1 MSAER
6 AKIHAKNLRNFV
18 YYCAVSNELFSAQK
32 MDGKFVRAGKILWAL
47 NMKKDSYPYLIC
59 MTVSGLIFIFLFFW
73 WRADIYRVTFLNQ
86 SISHYYI
93 LFSMGIAFLL
103 SLFWVKKGIV
113 KQSGWKSLS
122 AYLKVYAGI
131 CIFSGFF
138 LIIPLTTLTYFL
150 PGETSSYVAPYRYT
164 SGSSKSCSGAEV
176 DDPDLHENIRI
187 CYPYGNYEYDNI
199 IYVEKKINT
208 LGAVVTYAQTA
219 RDDTE

>member
-1 MSAER
+1 MSYFLR
-6 AKIHAKNLRNFV
+6 KKWMVNL
-18 YYCAVSNELFSAQK
+18 SGS
-32 MDGKFVRAGKILWAL
+32 GKILWAL

-122 AYLKVYAGI
+122 AYLKVYAGM
-131 CIFSGFF
+131 CIFAGFF

-187 CYPYGNYEYDNI
+187 SYPYGNYEYDNI
-199 IYVEKKINT
+199 IYVEKKINI

-219 RDDTE
+219 RDDT

>member
-1 MSAER
+1 MSYFLR
-6 AKIHAKNLRNFV
+6 KKWMVNL
-18 YYCAVSNELFSAQK
+18 S
-32 MDGKFVRAGKILWAL
+32 GPGKILWAL

-122 AYLKVYAGI
+122 AYLKVYAGM
-131 CIFSGFF
+131 CIFAGFF

-199 IYVEKKINT
+199 IYVEKKINI

>member
-1 MSAER
+1 M
-6 AKIHAKNLRNFV
+6 

-32 MDGKFVRAGKILWAL
+32 MDGKFVRGRKNFMGAKHEKRFVSLFV
-47 NMKKDSYPYLIC
+47 Y

-122 AYLKVYAGI
+122 AYLKVYAGM

>member
-1 MSAER
+1 MSYFLR
-6 AKIHAKNLRNFV
+6 KKWMVNL
-18 YYCAVSNELFSAQK
+18 SGS
-32 MDGKFVRAGKILWAL
+32 GKISWAL

-122 AYLKVYAGI
+122 AYLKVYAGM
-131 CIFSGFF
+131 CIFAGFF

-150 PGETSSYVAPYRYT
+150 PGETSSYVAPYRYI

-199 IYVEKKINT
+199 IYVEKKINI

>member
-1 MSAER
+1 MSYFLR
-6 AKIHAKNLRNFV
+6 KKWMVNL
-18 YYCAVSNELFSAQK
+18 SGS
-32 MDGKFVRAGKILWAL
+32 GKILWAL

-73 WRADIYRVTFLNQ
+73 WRADIYRGTFLNQ

-113 KQSGWKSLS
+113 KQRGWKSLS
-122 AYLKVYAGI
+122 AYLKVYAGM
-131 CIFSGFF
+131 CIFAGFF

-199 IYVEKKINT
+199 IYVEKKINI

>member
-1 MSAER
+1 MSYFLR
-6 AKIHAKNLRNFV
+6 KKWMVNL
-18 YYCAVSNELFSAQK
+18 SGS
-32 MDGKFVRAGKILWAL
+32 GKILWAL

-113 KQSGWKSLS
+113 KQRGWKSLS
-122 AYLKVYAGI
+122 AYLKVYAGM
-131 CIFSGFF
+131 CIFAGFF
-138 LIIPLTTLTYFL
+138 LIIPLTTLIYFL

-176 DDPDLHENIRI
+176 DDPELHENIRI

-199 IYVEKKINT
+199 IYVEKKINI

>member
-1 MSAER
+1 MSYFLR
-6 AKIHAKNLRNFV
+6 KKWMVNL
-18 YYCAVSNELFSAQK
+18 SGS
-32 MDGKFVRAGKILWAL
+32 GKILWAL

-113 KQSGWKSLS
+113 KQRGWKSLS
-122 AYLKVYAGI
+122 AYLKVYAGM
-131 CIFSGFF
+131 CIFAGFF

-176 DDPDLHENIRI
+176 DDPELNENIRI

-199 IYVEKKINT
+199 IYVEKKINI

>member
-1 MSAER
+1 MSYFLR
-6 AKIHAKNLRNFV
+6 KKWMVNL
-18 YYCAVSNELFSAQK
+18 SGS
-32 MDGKFVRAGKILWAL
+32 GKILWAL

-113 KQSGWKSLS
+113 KQRGWKSLS
-122 AYLKVYAGI
+122 AYLKVYAGM
-131 CIFSGFF
+131 CIFAGFF

-150 PGETSSYVAPYRYT
+150 SGETSSYVAPYRYT

-199 IYVEKKINT
+199 IYVEKKINI

>member
-1 MSAER
+1 
-6 AKIHAKNLRNFV
+6 
-18 YYCAVSNELFSAQK
+18 
-32 MDGKFVRAGKILWAL
+32 
-47 NMKKDSYPYLIC
+47 MKKDSYPYLIC

-122 AYLKVYAGI
+122 AYLKVYAGM
-131 CIFSGFF
+131 CIFA
-138 LIIPLTTLTYFL
+138 
-150 PGETSSYVAPYRYT
+150 GETSSYVAPYRYT

>member
-1 MSAER
+1 M
-6 AKIHAKNLRNFV
+6 
-18 YYCAVSNELFSAQK
+18 YYCAVSNALFSAQK
-32 MDGKFVRAGKILWAL
+32 IGGKFVRV
-47 NMKKDSYPYLIC
+47 MKNFMGAKHEKDSYPYLIC

-122 AYLKVYAGI
+122 AYLKVYAGM
-131 CIFSGFF
+131 CIFAGFF

>member
-1 MSAER
+1 MSYFLR
-6 AKIHAKNLRNFV
+6 KKWMVNL
-18 YYCAVSNELFSAQK
+18 S
-32 MDGKFVRAGKILWAL
+32 GAGKILWAL

-59 MTVSGLIFIFLFFW
+59 MTVLGLIFIFLFFW

-122 AYLKVYAGI
+122 AYLKVYAGM
-131 CIFSGFF
+131 CIFAGFF

-176 DDPDLHENIRI
+176 DAPDLHENIRI

>member
-1 MSAER
+1 
-6 AKIHAKNLRNFV
+6 
-18 YYCAVSNELFSAQK
+18 
-32 MDGKFVRAGKILWAL
+32 
-47 NMKKDSYPYLIC
+47 
-59 MTVSGLIFIFLFFW
+59 
-73 WRADIYRVTFLNQ
+73 
-86 SISHYYI
+86 
-93 LFSMGIAFLL
+93 MGIAFLL

-113 KQSGWKSLS
+113 KQRGWKSLS
-122 AYLKVYAGI
+122 AYLKVYAWM

-138 LIIPLTTLTYFL
+138 LIIPFTTLTYFL

>member
-1 MSAER
+1 MSYFLR
-6 AKIHAKNLRNFV
+6 KKWMVNL
-18 YYCAVSNELFSAQK
+18 SGS
-32 MDGKFVRAGKILWAL
+32 GKILWAL

-113 KQSGWKSLS
+113 KQRGWKSLS
-122 AYLKVYAGI
+122 AYLKFYAGM
-131 CIFSGFF
+131 CIFAGFF

-199 IYVEKKINT
+199 IYVEKKINI

>member
-1 MSAER
+1 
-6 AKIHAKNLRNFV
+6 
-18 YYCAVSNELFSAQK
+18 
-32 MDGKFVRAGKILWAL
+32 
-47 NMKKDSYPYLIC
+47 
-59 MTVSGLIFIFLFFW
+59 
-73 WRADIYRVTFLNQ
+73 
-86 SISHYYI
+86 
-93 LFSMGIAFLL
+93 MGIAFLL

-113 KQSGWKSLS
+113 KQRGWKSLS
-122 AYLKVYAGI
+122 AYLKVYAGM
-131 CIFSGFF
+131 CIFAGFF

-176 DDPDLHENIRI
+176 DDHDLHENIRI

-199 IYVEKKINT
+199 IYVEKKINI

>member
-1 MSAER
+1 MSYFLR
-6 AKIHAKNLRNFV
+6 KKWMVNL
-18 YYCAVSNELFSAQK
+18 SGS
-32 MDGKFVRAGKILWAL
+32 GKILWAL

-113 KQSGWKSLS
+113 KQRGWKSLS
-122 AYLKVYAGI
+122 AYLKVYAGM
-131 CIFSGFF
+131 CIFAGFF

-176 DDPDLHENIRI
+176 DDPDLHENICI

-199 IYVEKKINT
+199 IYVEKKINI

>member
-1 MSAER
+1 MSYFLR
-6 AKIHAKNLRNFV
+6 RKWMVNL
-18 YYCAVSNELFSAQK
+18 S
-32 MDGKFVRAGKILWAL
+32 GAGKILWAL

-122 AYLKVYAGI
+122 AYLKVYAGM
-131 CIFSGFF
+131 CIFAGFF

-176 DDPDLHENIRI
+176 DDPDLHENILI

-208 LGAVVTYAQTA
+208 LGAVVTYTQTA

>member
-1 MSAER
+1 MG
-6 AKIHAKNLRNFV
+6 AKH
-18 YYCAVSNELFSAQK
+18 E
-32 MDGKFVRAGKILWAL
+32 
-47 NMKKDSYPYLIC
+47 KDSYPYLIC

-73 WRADIYRVTFLNQ
+73 WRAGIYRVTFLNQ

-113 KQSGWKSLS
+113 KQRGWKSLS
-122 AYLKVYAGI
+122 AYLKVYAGM
-131 CIFSGFF
+131 CIFAGFF

-199 IYVEKKINT
+199 IYVEKKINI

>member
-1 MSAER
+1 MSYFLR
-6 AKIHAKNLRNFV
+6 KKWMVNL
-18 YYCAVSNELFSAQK
+18 SGS
-32 MDGKFVRAGKILWAL
+32 GKILWAL

-113 KQSGWKSLS
+113 KQRGWKSLS
-122 AYLKVYAGI
+122 AYLKVYAGM
-131 CIFSGFF
+131 CIFAGFF

-150 PGETSSYVAPYRYT
+150 PGETSSYVALYRYT

-199 IYVEKKINT
+199 IYVEKKINI

>member
-1 MSAER
+1 MSYFLR
-6 AKIHAKNLRNFV
+6 KKWMVNL
-18 YYCAVSNELFSAQK
+18 SGS
-32 MDGKFVRAGKILWAL
+32 GKILWAL

-113 KQSGWKSLS
+113 KQRGWKSLS
-122 AYLKVYAGI
+122 AYLKVYAGM
-131 CIFSGFF
+131 CIFVGFF

-199 IYVEKKINT
+199 IYVEKKINI

>member
-1 MSAER
+1 MSYFLR
-6 AKIHAKNLRNFV
+6 KKWMVNL
-18 YYCAVSNELFSAQK
+18 SGS
-32 MDGKFVRAGKILWAL
+32 GKILWAR

-73 WRADIYRVTFLNQ
+73 LRADIYRVTFLNQ

-113 KQSGWKSLS
+113 KQRGWKSLS
-122 AYLKVYAGI
+122 AYLKVYAGM
-131 CIFSGFF
+131 CIFAGFF

-199 IYVEKKINT
+199 IYVEKKINI

>member
-1 MSAER
+1 MSYFLR
-6 AKIHAKNLRNFV
+6 KKWMVNL
-18 YYCAVSNELFSAQK
+18 SGS
-32 MDGKFVRAGKILWAL
+32 GKILWAL

-59 MTVSGLIFIFLFFW
+59 MTVSGLIFISLFFW

-122 AYLKVYAGI
+122 AYLKVYAGM
-131 CIFSGFF
+131 CIFAGFF

-150 PGETSSYVAPYRYT
+150 PGETSSYVALYRYT

-199 IYVEKKINT
+199 IYVEKKINI

>member
-32 MDGKFVRAGKILWAL
+32 WMVNLSGSGKILWAL

-113 KQSGWKSLS
+113 KQRGWKSLS
-122 AYLKVYAGI
+122 AYLKVYAGM
-131 CIFSGFF
+131 CIFAGFF

-187 CYPYGNYEYDNI
+187 FYPYGNYEYDNI
-199 IYVEKKINT
+199 IYVEKKINI

>member
-1 MSAER
+1 MV
-6 AKIHAKNLRNFV
+6 NL
-18 YYCAVSNELFSAQK
+18 S
-32 MDGKFVRAGKILWAL
+32 GAGKILWAL

-59 MTVSGLIFIFLFFW
+59 MTVLGLIFIFLFFW

-122 AYLKVYAGI
+122 AYLKVYAGM
-131 CIFSGFF
+131 CIFAGFF

-164 SGSSKSCSGAEV
+164 SGSSKVVLELRWMTPIYMRIFAFA
-176 DDPDLHENIRI
+176 IRMAI
-187 CYPYGNYEYDNI
+187 MSTI
-199 IYVEKKINT
+199 ILSMLKRKLIH
-208 LGAVVTYAQTA
+208 
-219 RDDTE
+219 

>member
-1 MSAER
+1 
-6 AKIHAKNLRNFV
+6 
-18 YYCAVSNELFSAQK
+18 
-32 MDGKFVRAGKILWAL
+32 
-47 NMKKDSYPYLIC
+47 MKKDSYPYLIC

-113 KQSGWKSLS
+113 KQRGWKSLS
-122 AYLKVYAGI
+122 AYLKVYAGM
-131 CIFSGFF
+131 CIFAGFF

-176 DDPDLHENIRI
+176 DDPELHENIRI

>member
-32 MDGKFVRAGKILWAL
+32 WMVNLSGSGKILWAL

-113 KQSGWKSLS
+113 KQRGWKSLS
-122 AYLKVYAGI
+122 AYLKVYAGM
-131 CIFSGFF
+131 CIFAGFF

-199 IYVEKKINT
+199 IYVEKKINI

>member
-32 MDGKFVRAGKILWAL
+32 MGGKFVRAGKILWAL

>member
-1 MSAER
+1 MSYFLR
-6 AKIHAKNLRNFV
+6 KKWMVNL
-18 YYCAVSNELFSAQK
+18 SGS
-32 MDGKFVRAGKILWAL
+32 GKILWAL

-122 AYLKVYAGI
+122 AYLKVYAGM
-131 CIFSGFF
+131 CIFAGFF

-164 SGSSKSCSGAEV
+164 SSSSKSCSGAEV
-176 DDPDLHENIRI
+176 DAPDLHENIRI

-199 IYVEKKINT
+199 IYVEKKINI

>member
-1 MSAER
+1 MV
-6 AKIHAKNLRNFV
+6 NL
-18 YYCAVSNELFSAQK
+18 SGS
-32 MDGKFVRAGKILWAL
+32 GKILWAL

-113 KQSGWKSLS
+113 KQRGWKSLS
-122 AYLKVYAGI
+122 AYLKVYAGM
-131 CIFSGFF
+131 CIFAGFF

-187 CYPYGNYEYDNI
+187 CYPYRNYEYDNI
-199 IYVEKKINT
+199 IYVEKKINI